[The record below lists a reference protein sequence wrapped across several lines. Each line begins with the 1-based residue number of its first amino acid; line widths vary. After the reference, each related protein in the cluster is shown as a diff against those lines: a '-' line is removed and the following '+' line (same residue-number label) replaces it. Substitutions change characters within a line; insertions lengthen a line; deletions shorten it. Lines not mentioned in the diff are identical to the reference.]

1 MATVAGSKRTKP
13 RSSPVAPT
21 PHARTRR
28 AGRPSWV
35 LALVLIT
42 AAGFWAYA
50 PSFGGVFALDDVRAI
65 VRNETI
71 RSVWPL
77 SVPLSP
83 PGRSTVAGRPVANL
97 SLAVNYALAPAAP
110 ERGAD
115 AVPSGGLG
123 VPEPAPFHAGNLLI
137 HLTAALALFGV
148 VRRTLLTPRLT
159 PAFGGAAPW
168 VALAVALVWVVHP
181 LTSAAVTY
189 IVQRVESLMALF
201 YLLTLYCSI
210 RASGETRT
218 GWWTAAAIASCA
230 LGMATKEVMVTA
242 PVLVAAWWWLFVP
255 ADAKDARRRARTL
268 VPGLFLTWAVLAF
281 LVAGERRGPSV
292 SVGWATSWTYL
303 LAQAEVIVHYVR
315 LAIIP
320 SPLVFLY
327 DWPLGTT
334 LGAVAWQ
341 AALLAALVLL
351 TAVGLAR
358 RHPASFLGAWF
369 FLVLAPSSSVLPIVT
384 EVAAE
389 HRMYLPLAAVIAA
402 VVIGGFLL
410 GRRWIPSPKVGLAVA
425 VFALAACV
433 GVLAAETRSRNR
445 VYWSAESLWGDTVS
459 KRPNDARARVAYGE
473 ALADA
478 GRLADA
484 EVQFRTAIALA
495 PDDPAARVRMGA
507 ILAQQRRIDEAIQHL
522 ERAVALRPDDPDAHR
537 MLADISAASG
547 QDLAAVRHLERA
559 LATVPGDPRLM
570 ARLAAL
576 LAGSRDPLVRNA
588 ARARELAREAVR
600 LTGGR
605 DPRMLDVLSAA
616 EAAR

>member
-1 MATVAGSKRTKP
+1 M
-13 RSSPVAPT
+13 
-21 PHARTRR
+21 
-28 AGRPSWV
+28 V
-35 LALVLIT
+35 LALVLIA

-50 PSFGGVFALDDVRAI
+50 PSFRGVFALDDVRAV

-71 RSVWPL
+71 RSLWPL
-77 SVPLSP
+77 SMPLAP

-97 SLAVNYALAPAAP
+97 SFAVSYAVATAGRATRGAAADAARVPAAP
-110 ERGAD
+110 D
-115 AVPSGGLG
+115 
-123 VPEPAPFHAGNLLI
+123 PAPFHAGNLLI
-137 HLTAALALFGV
+137 HLLAAATLFGV
-148 VRRTLLTPRLT
+148 VRRTLVTPRLA
-159 PAFGGAAPW
+159 PAFGGAAAW

-181 LTSAAVTY
+181 LTTAAVTY

-201 YLLTLYCSI
+201 YLLTLYGSI
-210 RASGETRT
+210 RASGQTRT

-242 PVLVAAWWWLFVP
+242 PLMVAAWWWLFVP
-255 ADAKDARRRARTL
+255 ADDKGARRRARTL
-268 VPGLFLTWAVLAF
+268 IPGLFLTWAVLAL

-292 SVGWATSWTYL
+292 SVGWGVTWAYL
-303 LAQAEVIVHYVR
+303 LVQAEVIVHYLR

-334 LGAVAWQ
+334 LGAAAWQ

-351 TAVGLAR
+351 TAVGVAR

-369 FLVLAPSSSVLPIVT
+369 FLILAPSSSVLPIVT

-402 VVIGGFLL
+402 AAVCGFLL
-410 GRRWIPSPKVGLAVA
+410 GRRWMPSPRVGMGVA
-425 VFALAACV
+425 AIALVACV
-433 GVLAAETRSRNR
+433 GVLAAETRDRNR
-445 VYWSAESLWGDTVS
+445 VYWSAESLWGDTVA

-478 GRLADA
+478 GRPADA
-484 EVQFRTAIALA
+484 EAQFRTAIALA
-495 PDDPAARVRMGA
+495 PEDPAARVRMGA
-507 ILAQQRRIDEAIQHL
+507 ILAQQRRIDEAVPQL

-537 MLADISAASG
+537 LLADISAARG
-547 QDLAAVRHLERA
+547 QDLVAVRHLERA

-570 ARLAAL
+570 ARLALL
-576 LAGSRDPLVRNA
+576 LAGSRDPLVRNV
-588 ARARELAREAVR
+588 ARAREIAREAVR

>member
-1 MATVAGSKRTKP
+1 MAAGS
-13 RSSPVAPT
+13 
-21 PHARTRR
+21 
-28 AGRPSWV
+28 
-35 LALVLIT
+35 
-42 AAGFWAYA
+42 WAYA
-50 PSFGGVFALDDVRAI
+50 PSFGGVFVLDDVRAI

-71 RSVWPL
+71 RSVRPI

-97 SLAVNYALAPAAP
+97 SFALNYAWAPAATT
-110 ERGAD
+110 A
-115 AVPSGGLG
+115 
-123 VPEPAPFHAGNLLI
+123 APFHAGNLLI

-148 VRRTLLTPRLT
+148 VRRTLLTPRLA

-168 VALAVALVWVVHP
+168 VALGVALVWVVHP
-181 LTSAAVTY
+181 LTTAAVTY
-189 IVQRVESLMALF
+189 IVQRVESLMSLL

-210 RASGETRT
+210 RASSESRS
-218 GWWTAAAIASCA
+218 GWWTAAAIASSA
-230 LGMATKEVMVTA
+230 LGMATKEAMVTA

-255 ADAKDARRRARTL
+255 VDAKDARRRARML
-268 VPGLFLTWAVLAF
+268 IPGLFLTWAVLAF

-303 LAQAEVIVHYVR
+303 LAQAEVIVHYLR
-315 LAIIP
+315 LAFFP
-320 SPLVFLY
+320 SPLAFLY

-341 AALLAALVLL
+341 AALLAALVVL

-369 FLVLAPSSSVLPIVT
+369 FLVLAPSSSVLAIVT

-410 GRRWIPSPKVGLAVA
+410 GRRWMPSPRVGMGVA
-425 VFALAACV
+425 AIALAACV
-433 GVLAAETRSRNR
+433 GVLAAETRNRNR
-445 VYWSAESLWGDTVS
+445 VYWSAESLWGDTVA

-507 ILAQQRRIDEAIQHL
+507 ILAQQRRIDEAIPHL

-537 MLADISAASG
+537 FLADISAARG
-547 QDLAAVRHLERA
+547 QDLAARAASRTGAGDGARRPAPDGPPGPPAGRIAGPAGERRGA
-559 LATVPGDPRLM
+559 GPR
-570 ARLAAL
+570 
-576 LAGSRDPLVRNA
+576 
-588 ARARELAREAVR
+588 ARARSRASDGRPRPAPAGRAVCR
-600 LTGGR
+600 RGCALVR
-605 DPRMLDVLSAA
+605 RPVR
-616 EAAR
+616 